1 MSAPRTDTA
10 MLPRF
15 AVLAALAVAA
25 AAGIAAA
32 IAPLIVGA
40 GDREGERNG
49 STADT
54 AAAAQPSSAAQRAPA
69 QARPQAENLAVD
81 PQTFVAQQNTA
92 ARAAAAAADEQP
104 LRGPIRQR
112 PDFVSPLEWQALT
125 TVAGAHGDS
134 DEELTRLV
142 NRLRFVKQKERWR
155 NLHDAGADPAQRQA
169 LAERLLAD
177 IPAQVRSGSLD
188 LADAQ
193 RLQLALLGDL
203 IADPDRRLQR
213 FSEEVRRLPSQPPQR
228 SSAPPSTPP

>member
-40 GDREGERNG
+40 GDREDKRNG
-49 STADT
+49 PTANA

-69 QARPQAENLAVD
+69 QAQAEGLAVD

-188 LADAQ
+188 LAGAQ